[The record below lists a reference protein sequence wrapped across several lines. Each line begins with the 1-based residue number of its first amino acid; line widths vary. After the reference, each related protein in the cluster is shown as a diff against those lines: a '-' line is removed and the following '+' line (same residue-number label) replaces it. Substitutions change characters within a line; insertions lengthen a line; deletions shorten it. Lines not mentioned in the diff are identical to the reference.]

1 MLDEQVLHGAAPH
14 STRAGPLCSKTGG
27 RGDKPTLVHQA
38 GTGQSRGSGRRQWWT
53 GGCRAGSYRAPSTTS
68 THSPGCAGAGTAAWG
83 SQGCRAMQGTAGR
96 HTHTM
101 YSGEGREGEKGAS
114 LVQEIPHHHHHH
126 HHHHERWAQHQ
137 WDLVGR
143 EMPAVSRTMPQP
155 APSTPARLLV
165 LRGLALLSQQAMEM
179 VLVRQFNQKL
189 GETSRVYHSNFF
201 FFPSQ
206 NEGRNSAVRKFC
218 FCLFLRHLSRAM
230 PLQRHTGPPVLANTT
245 QHFANNETKQEHRTK
260 TVHTFFLEEIRG
272 INSSAKVF
280 ATPSASV
287 H

>member
-1 MLDEQVLHGAAPH
+1 
-14 STRAGPLCSKTGG
+14 
-27 RGDKPTLVHQA
+27 
-38 GTGQSRGSGRRQWWT
+38 
-53 GGCRAGSYRAPSTTS
+53 
-68 THSPGCAGAGTAAWG
+68 
-83 SQGCRAMQGTAGR
+83 
-96 HTHTM
+96 M

-155 APSTPARLLV
+155 APSTPAQLLV

-201 FFPSQ
+201 FFLLKTKEEIQLS
-206 NEGRNSAVRKFC
+206 GNSAFAC
-218 FCLFLRHLSRAM
+218 FY
-230 PLQRHTGPPVLANTT
+230 
-245 QHFANNETKQEHRTK
+245 
-260 TVHTFFLEEIRG
+260 G
-272 INSSAKVF
+272 I
-280 ATPSASV
+280 
-287 H
+287 

>member
-1 MLDEQVLHGAAPH
+1 MTNQLSSIKQGPA
-14 STRAGPLCSKTGG
+14 RAGEAADGSGGPGGAGRDRTERPVPPAPTRRAVPGQARLPGGHRGAEPCRAQRGDTHIPCTVG
-27 RGDKPTLVHQA
+27 RG
-38 GTGQSRGSGRRQWWT
+38 
-53 GGCRAGSYRAPSTTS
+53 
-68 THSPGCAGAGTAAWG
+68 
-83 SQGCRAMQGTAGR
+83 
-96 HTHTM
+96 
-101 YSGEGREGEKGAS
+101 GREGEKGAS